1 MILEKLMHRVKNEN
15 RRRLTLDDP
24 TGWNVGGSLFGGAEL
39 QAMKLPAVN
48 ACIEIISDSVAK
60 MPIYLM
66 DSATRERQADHPALR
81 LLTSRPTECLTAFDY
96 HKLMES
102 RRIAYGNA
110 YALIW
115 RDRWGV
121 PVELIPIAP
130 GYMQPYLD
138 DNGRLWY
145 VGTNPRTGEYRKFW
159 PTDILHYKAFSTDG
173 LEGVSYLRRG
183 AETIEAALQA
193 QKYEVGFYKN
203 GAKLTGILYTETDLT
218 SRPEIT
224 QPDGTKIS
232 IKDAIRREWEHLYTG
247 ADNAFRTAIMD
258 FGMKYTPITA
268 SNRDAQFIESKAASI
283 EDVGRLFNI
292 PLYKLGVGKQTYAS
306 NVQAA
311 IEYMQRTLSP
321 IVSEHEQEDTYK
333 LLLESE
339 QRSGL
344 QLRRNMM
351 GELRGDWASRSAWFK
366 NMNEIGVYSVNDIC
380 ELEDRPDVPGGDRR
394 KASLNYVPLDL
405 WAELSVQRANKDGGN
420 QGGENNR

>member
-1 MILEKLMHRVKNEN
+1 MILERLMHSRVKNET
-15 RRRLTLDDP
+15 RTRLTLDDP
-24 TGWNVGGSLFGGAEL
+24 TGWNTGGSIFGGAEL

-48 ACIEIISDSVAK
+48 ACIEIISVSVAK

-66 DSATRERQADHPALR
+66 DSATRERQPDHPALR
-81 LLTSRPTECLTAFDY
+81 LLTGRPTECLTAFDY

-130 GYMQPYLD
+130 GYMQPYMD
-138 DNGRLWY
+138 DSGTLWY
-145 VGTNPRTGEYRKFW
+145 VGTNPKTGEYRKFW
-159 PTDILHYKAFSTDG
+159 PADILHYKAFSTDG

-193 QKYEVGFYKN
+193 QRYEAGFYKN
-203 GAKLTGILYTETDLT
+203 GAKLAGILYTETDLT
-218 SRPEIT
+218 NQPEIE
-224 QPDGTKIS
+224 QPDGTRIS
-232 IKDAIRREWEHLYTG
+232 IKDAIRREWEHIYAG
-247 ADNAFRTAIMD
+247 ADNAYRTAVLD
-258 FGMKYTPITA
+258 FGMKYTPITS

-321 IVSEHEQEDTYK
+321 IVAEHEQEDTYK
-333 LLLESE
+333 LLLGSE
-339 QRSGL
+339 QARGL

-351 GELRGDWASRSAWFK
+351 GELRGDWAARAAWFK
-366 NMNEIGVYSVNDIC
+366 SMSEIGVYSVDDIRA
-380 ELEDRPDVPGGDRR
+380 LEDMPDVPGGDRR

-405 WAELSVQRANKDGGN
+405 WAELSVERNTTTGVSEGGGN
-420 QGGENNR
+420 E

>member
-1 MILEKLMHRVKNEN
+1 MILEKLVRHVKNEG
-15 RRRLTLDDP
+15 RRLTLDDP
-24 TGWNVGGSLFGGAEL
+24 SGWNTGGPLFGGREL

-66 DSATRERQADHPALR
+66 DSGTRERQADHPALR
-81 LLTSRPTECLTAFDY
+81 LLTSRPTEAMTAFDY

-115 RDRWGV
+115 RDRWGA
-121 PVELIPIAP
+121 PAELLPIAP

-159 PTDILHYKAFSTDG
+159 PADVLHYKAFSTDG

-218 SRPEIT
+218 NKPDIK
-224 QPDGTKIS
+224 QADGTTIS
-232 IKDAIRREWEHLYTG
+232 IKDAIRREWENLYTG
-247 ADNAFRTAIMD
+247 ADNAFRTAVMD
-258 FGMKYTPITA
+258 FGMKYTPVTA
-268 SNRDAQFIESKAASI
+268 SNRDAQFIE
-283 EDVGRLFNI
+283 
-292 PLYKLGVGKQTYAS
+292 S

-321 IVSEHEQEDTYK
+321 IVAEHEQEDTYK
-333 LLLESE
+333 LLLASE
-339 QRSGL
+339 QARGL

-351 GELRGDWASRSAWFK
+351 GELRGDWAARAAWFK
-366 NMNEIGVYSVNDIC
+366 SMREIGAYSINNILA
-380 ELEDRPDVPGGDRR
+380 LEDMPDIAGGDEHY
-394 KASLNYVPLDL
+394 ASLNYIPADL
-405 WAELSVQRANKDGGN
+405 FRELSINRNEPKER
-420 QGGENNR
+420 GENK

>member
-1 MILEKLMHRVKNEN
+1 MILERLMHSRVKNETHT
-15 RRRLTLDDP
+15 RLTLDDP
-24 TGWNVGGSLFGGAEL
+24 TGWSTGGSIFGGAEL

-66 DSATRERQADHPALR
+66 DSATRERQPDHPALR
-81 LLTSRPTECLTAFDY
+81 LLTGRPTECLTAFDY

-130 GYMQPYLD
+130 GYMQPYMD
-138 DNGRLWY
+138 DGGTLWY
-145 VGTNPRTGEYRKFW
+145 VGTNPKTGEYRKFW
-159 PTDILHYKAFSTDG
+159 PADVLHYKAFSADG

-193 QKYEVGFYKN
+193 QRYEAGFYRN
-203 GAKLTGILYTETDLT
+203 GAKLAGILYTETDLT
-218 SRPEIT
+218 NRPEIE
-224 QPDGTKIS
+224 QPDGSKIS
-232 IKDAIRREWEHLYTG
+232 IKDAIRREWEHIYAG
-247 ADNAFRTAIMD
+247 ADNAYRTAVLD
-258 FGMKYTPITA
+258 FGMKYTPITS

-283 EDVGRLFNI
+283 EDVGRLFNV

-321 IVSEHEQEDTYK
+321 IVAEHEQEDTYK
-333 LLLESE
+333 LLLGSE
-339 QRSGL
+339 QARGL

-351 GELRGDWASRSAWFK
+351 GELRGDWAARAAWFK
-366 NMNEIGVYSVNDIC
+366 SMSEIGVYSVDDIRA
-380 ELEDRPDVPGGDRR
+380 LEDMPDVPGGDRR
-394 KASLNYVPLDL
+394 KASLNYVPLDM
-405 WAELSVQRANKDGGN
+405 WAELSVERNTTTGVSEGG
-420 QGGENNR
+420 GDE

>member
-1 MILEKLMHRVKNEN
+1 MILEKLMHSRVKDET
-15 RRRLTLDDP
+15 RTRLTLHDP
-24 TGWNVGGSLFGGAEL
+24 TGWSTGGSIFGGAEL

-48 ACIEIISDSVAK
+48 ACLEIISDSVAK

-66 DSATRERQADHPALR
+66 DSATRERQPDHPALR
-81 LLTSRPTECLTAFDY
+81 LLTGRPTECLTAFDY

-130 GYMQPYLD
+130 GYMQPYMD
-138 DNGRLWY
+138 DSGTLWY
-145 VGTNPRTGEYRKFW
+145 VGTNPKTGEYRKFW
-159 PTDILHYKAFSTDG
+159 PADILHYKAFSTDG

-193 QKYEVGFYKN
+193 QRYEAGFYKN
-203 GAKLTGILYTETDLT
+203 GAKLAGILYTETDLT
-218 SRPEIT
+218 NQPEIE

-232 IKDAIRREWEHLYTG
+232 IKDAIRREWEHIYAG
-247 ADNAFRTAIMD
+247 ADNAYRTAVLD
-258 FGMKYTPITA
+258 FGMKYTPITS

-321 IVSEHEQEDTYK
+321 IVAEHEQEDTYK
-333 LLLESE
+333 LLLGSE
-339 QRSGL
+339 QARGL

-351 GELRGDWASRSAWFK
+351 GELRGDWAARAAWFRS
-366 NMNEIGVYSVNDIC
+366 MSEIGVYSVDDIRA
-380 ELEDRPDVPGGDRR
+380 LEDMPDVPGGDRR

-405 WAELSVQRANKDGGN
+405 WAELSVERNTTTGVSEGGGN
-420 QGGENNR
+420 E

>member
-24 TGWNVGGSLFGGAEL
+24 TGWSTGGSLFGGAEL

-183 AETIEAALQA
+183 AETIEAALQS
-193 QKYEVGFYKN
+193 QKYEAGFYKN

-218 SRPEIT
+218 SRPEIA

-247 ADNAFRTAIMD
+247 ADNAYRTAVLD
-258 FGMKYTPITA
+258 YGLKYTPITT

-351 GELRGDWASRSAWFK
+351 GELRGDWAARAAWLK
-366 NMNEIGVYSVNDIC
+366 TMLEAGVYSVDDVRA
-380 ELEDRPDVPGGDRR
+380 LEDLPDVPGGDRR

-405 WAELSVQRANKDGGN
+405 WAELSVKRAETPAKSEGGGN
-420 QGGENNR
+420 E